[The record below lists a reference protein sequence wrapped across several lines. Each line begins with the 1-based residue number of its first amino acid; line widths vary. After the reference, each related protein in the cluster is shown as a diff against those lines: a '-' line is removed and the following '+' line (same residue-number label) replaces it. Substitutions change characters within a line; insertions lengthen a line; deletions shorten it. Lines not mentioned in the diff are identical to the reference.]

1 MKDFFMWCSIING
14 SLLILFFLI
23 STFAGDWIYR
33 MHSKLFPMSRQTFNV
48 VIYSAIGIYKLFFIM
63 FILVPYIAFAIVE

>member
-33 MHSKLFPMSRQTFNV
+33 MHSKLFPMPRQTFNV

-63 FILVPYIAFAIVE
+63 FNLVPYIACAIVE

>member
-63 FILVPYIAFAIVE
+63 FNLVPYIACAIVE

>member
-14 SLLILFFLI
+14 LLLILFFLI

-33 MHSKLFPMSRQTFNV
+33 MHSKLFPMPRQTFNV

-63 FILVPYIAFAIVE
+63 FNLVPYIACAIVE